1 MSYKNPIPSLDDK
14 EVSKD
19 FWIGF
24 AFKEYLTKD
33 EALEGINNVL
43 KELMPIESNIIHM
56 GYPRCM
62 RMAEKQPP
70 KEYYSIV
77 GYNKELE
84 NVYIDP
90 ILYCNYSD
98 AFVVFEK
105 LRSEQ
110 PYIINAR
117 IVKQSVNE
125 QFIRR

>member
-1 MSYKNPIPSLDDK
+1 MPVD
-14 EVSKD
+14 SK
-19 FWIGF
+19 
-24 AFKEYLTKD
+24 
-33 EALEGINNVL
+33 
-43 KELMPIESNIIHM
+43 IIHM

-62 RMAEKQPP
+62 RMSEKQPP

-77 GYNKELE
+77 GYNTKLE

-98 AFVVFEK
+98 AFAVFEQ

-117 IVKQSVNE
+117 VVKQFTNE
-125 QFIRR
+125 QLLRK

>member
-1 MSYKNPIPSLDDK
+1 MSYKNPIPSVDDK

-24 AFKEYLTKD
+24 TFKEYLTRD

-43 KELMPIESNIIHM
+43 KELMPVDSKIIHM

-62 RMAEKQPP
+62 RMSEKQPP

-77 GYNKELE
+77 GYNTKLE

-98 AFVVFEK
+98 AFAVFEQ

-117 IVKQSVNE
+117 VVKQFTNE
-125 QFIRR
+125 QLLRK